1 MAGGMPRRRKANGCR
16 TCIMRHVKCDETK
29 PNCNRCL
36 KARRRCLGYPVTTD
50 ASPVAFLVMA
60 QGSNRPE
67 CDAKAR
73 RAFQF
78 FYEACASSLSQHG
91 NTAVWTRMVLQTSH
105 YEESI
110 KHLVIA
116 AACLGLCRRFGV
128 SSADEE
134 ITFLFHHGKALALL
148 SRGQWHN
155 PSVILLACLLLVLC
169 GQLQNRDDMA
179 AQHAKAGKKILASY
193 YGENSHPG
201 TGTDPLIDEIAMIF
215 SRLNFDTP
223 SPIQTAGLPTDS
235 PPVSTTSSPGSLSA
249 KRNRSGL
256 SLDFSSLPPMSQPAP
271 PSNTLLITRL
281 EDNKIFHPASL
292 ATIRQH
298 INEIAP
304 LNSFSPLKSLCRI
317 ICSFYDTDSAIRV
330 RQAIDGTAILGS
342 SVAKCYFGEPT
353 PIGDEKKYLDRPD
366 AGRLFFISPPPSPPV
381 GWEMKHEDPPNR
393 EVHAE
398 DLASKLQKLSGK
410 LGTATATATVDEENN
425 EDGESKPQYSA
436 EALQRLKEYR
446 ARAALP
452 GGVSTDNSASA
463 PSPIKHRSRSSTL
476 IYDPKAHGDSP
487 GLPAV
492 MLEAEDESDVE
503 LEDSGTKIMAHTPR
517 PPVELMEH

>member
-1 MAGGMPRRRKANGCR
+1 MA
-16 TCIMRHVKCDETK
+16 E
-29 PNCNRCL
+29 
-36 KARRRCLGYPVTTD
+36 
-50 ASPVAFLVMA
+50 
-60 QGSNRPE
+60 
-67 CDAKAR
+67 
-73 RAFQF
+73 
-78 FYEACASSLSQHG
+78 
-91 NTAVWTRMVLQTSH
+91 
-105 YEESI
+105 
-110 KHLVIA
+110 
-116 AACLGLCRRFGV
+116 V
-128 SSADEE
+128 S
-134 ITFLFHHGKALALL
+134 
-148 SRGQWHN
+148 RQ
-155 PSVILLACLLLVLC
+155 
-169 GQLQNRDDMA
+169 
-179 AQHAKAGKKILASY
+179 
-193 YGENSHPG
+193 
-201 TGTDPLIDEIAMIF
+201 
-215 SRLNFDTP
+215 TP
-223 SPIQTAGLPTDS
+223 SPIQTTDLPHDS
-235 PPVSTTSSPGSLSA
+235 PPISATSSPGSLSA

-256 SLDFSSLPPMSQPAP
+256 SLDLSSLPPLSQPSP

-281 EDNKIFHPASL
+281 EDDKIFHPASL

-353 PIGDEKKYLDRPD
+353 PIGDEKKYLNRPD

-410 LGTATATATVDEENN
+410 LGNAAVDEDND
-425 EDGESKPQYSA
+425 DGSKAQYTA
-436 EALQRLKEYR
+436 EALHKLKESK
-446 ARAALP
+446 ARTLA
-452 GGVSTDNSASA
+452 GVSADDSPSV
-463 PSPIKHRSRSSTL
+463 PSPSKHRSRSSTL

-487 GLPAV
+487 ALPAV

-503 LEDSGTKIMAHTPR
+503 LEDSGHRVMAHTPR